1 MVIWIVILSILGILC
16 VLSYLR
22 SVEGFQLKNIGDIQ
36 FNFWEILNA
45 KNQPEVSAAIAK
57 VRFPSQYAKKEEI
70 PVKFGQYISIY
81 ALAKYNYDP
90 VAARDALFNS
100 YDTLQSE
107 MSTNLYNKN
116 IVAAWDA
123 DLKGQTCA
131 QLDNLMN
138 TFTGQVTSLT
148 KSIQDLSGTAVL
160 AGSMRDENMAYQL
173 KHKRA
178 CTNPTSPA
186 CMSLA
191 SQEGPLFSLLA
202 QYNTVNHSL
211 FSKEYDLSNNIQMLQ
226 ETYYILDCKNPN
238 PKATFQVD
246 TSGYIDT
253 TTLLMKLQDLSP
265 YYLSPDILDYITEN
279 IISANDA
286 KAAIAQTSNLYI
298 NMASTINNIKALT
311 NTQDVISRG
320 SGSGSGSGSRA

>member
-1 MVIWIVILSILGILC
+1 MVIWIVILIILC
-16 VLSYLR
+16 VLWYLR
-22 SVEGFQLKNIGDIQ
+22 SVEGFQLTNVGDIQ
-36 FNFWEILNA
+36 YNFWETVYA
-45 KNQPEVSAAIAK
+45 KNQPEVSTAIAQ
-57 VRFPSQYAKKEEI
+57 VRYPSPYAKKDEI
-70 PVKFGQYISIY
+70 PVKFGQYISMY

-90 VAARDALFNS
+90 IAARDALFNS

-107 MSTNLYNKN
+107 MSTNLYSKN
-116 IVAAWDA
+116 AIAVWDA

-131 QLDNLMN
+131 ELDNLMN
-138 TFTGQVTSLT
+138 TFTGQVATLT

-173 KHKRA
+173 KYKAA

-202 QYNTVNHSL
+202 QYTTVNNSL
-211 FSKEYDLSNNIQMLQ
+211 FSKEYDLSNNIQTLQ
-226 ETYYILDCKNPN
+226 ETYNILNCKNPN

-246 TSGYIDT
+246 KSGYIDT
-253 TTLLMKLQDLSP
+253 PTLLMKLQDLSP
-265 YYLSPDILDYITEN
+265 YYLSPDILNYITES
-279 IISANDA
+279 IVSANDA
-286 KAAIAQTSNLYI
+286 RATIAQTSNLYI

-311 NTQDVISRG
+311 NTQDVIGRGRG
-320 SGSGSGSGSRA
+320 SGSGSGV